1 MAQAEGKDL
10 PEEEKPSFEGTVLK
24 NKKVGFSH
32 DSSRERAEDENIF
45 NQTKPRS

>member
-24 NKKVGFSH
+24 NRKVGFSH
-32 DSSRERAEDENIF
+32 DSSRECAEDEKCP
-45 NQTKPRS
+45 QPD